1 MKTTNVV
8 NYAKQNLGKIFL
20 GVIGII
26 LIVLLALNMLNSRL
40 SREQAFSAAP
50 PELVIAN
57 PGMATP
63 APIGTTTFCFQLD
76 GRQDGHLPALM
87 GAAAQNVYRTV
98 FPVITGLYLR
108 PQLELNPMEF
118 CLMAP
123 FLRRNLSSIIMEW
136 PARLA

>member
-1 MKTTNVV
+1 
-8 NYAKQNLGKIFL
+8 
-20 GVIGII
+20 
-26 LIVLLALNMLNSRL
+26 MLNSRL

-87 GAAAQNVYRTV
+87 GAAAQNVYPNGVSGYNWALSPTSTGAEPYGILPDGTIFAKESFLHNYGMASSV
-98 FPVITGLYLR
+98 SLKSDVTGWAPV
-108 PQLELNPMEF
+108 PMVIGEINGEAAYIF
-118 CLMAP
+118 K
-123 FLRRNLSSIIMEW
+123 R
-136 PARLA
+136 